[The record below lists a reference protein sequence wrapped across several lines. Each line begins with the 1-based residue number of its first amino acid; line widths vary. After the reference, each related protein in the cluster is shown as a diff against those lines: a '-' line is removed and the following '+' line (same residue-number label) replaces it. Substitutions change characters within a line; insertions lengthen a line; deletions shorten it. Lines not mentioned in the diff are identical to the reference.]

1 MRVIIKKFIVFQFI
15 AVIAVG
21 CYGSKKSI
29 KIIHAN
35 DLYKKGSLISNNK
48 FKPYTR
54 YIDTISLRIFSL
66 ERVSDTFIKDVALI
80 YESMFDEK
88 KLIDPIIQ
96 KHFLKTLQN
105 FYVYQRIGLIS
116 PDFNRG
122 FDCCPQRGKY
132 QHNHVDFIWEKD
144 QIELERQANEI
155 VEHLLHTIT
164 TVGFYYAFPDEW
176 RWDKKDSPINLA
188 MQEAVDKGHYNI
200 SSYSDLL
207 NRDREGYAKVTAQE
221 FAYWV
226 ILAEWNYFY
235 LVGGPNDEFNL
246 HTSSQIASKLP
257 LAHKLYLDTVAKVI
271 GPPDNNLLNKW
282 HKFK

>member
-1 MRVIIKKFIVFQFI
+1 MQVIIKKFIVFQFI

-96 KHFLKTLQN
+96 EHFLKTLQK
-105 FYVYQRIGLIS
+105 FYV
-116 PDFNRG
+116 
-122 FDCCPQRGKY
+122 
-132 QHNHVDFIWEKD
+132 
-144 QIELERQANEI
+144 
-155 VEHLLHTIT
+155 
-164 TVGFYYAFPDEW
+164 
-176 RWDKKDSPINLA
+176 
-188 MQEAVDKGHYNI
+188 
-200 SSYSDLL
+200 
-207 NRDREGYAKVTAQE
+207 
-221 FAYWV
+221 
-226 ILAEWNYFY
+226 
-235 LVGGPNDEFNL
+235 
-246 HTSSQIASKLP
+246 
-257 LAHKLYLDTVAKVI
+257 
-271 GPPDNNLLNKW
+271 
-282 HKFK
+282 

>member
-1 MRVIIKKFIVFQFI
+1 MQVIIKKFLVFQFI
-15 AVIAVG
+15 AAIAVG

-35 DLYKKGSLISNNK
+35 DLYKKGSLISDNK

-80 YESMFDEK
+80 YESMFDDK

-96 KHFLKTLQN
+96 EHFLKTLQK

-132 QHNHVDFIWEKD
+132 QHNHVDFIWEKEK
-144 QIELERQANEI
+144 IEVERQANEI

-164 TVGFYYAFPDEW
+164 TVGFYYGFPMNGVGIK
-176 RWDKKDSPINLA
+176 R
-188 MQEAVDKGHYNI
+188 
-200 SSYSDLL
+200 
-207 NRDREGYAKVTAQE
+207 
-221 FAYWV
+221 
-226 ILAEWNYFY
+226 ILQ
-235 LVGGPNDEFNL
+235 L
-246 HTSSQIASKLP
+246 I
-257 LAHKLYLDTVAKVI
+257 
-271 GPPDNNLLNKW
+271 
-282 HKFK
+282 